1 MKILLRIARTE
12 LATMFYSPIA
22 WFIWIVFSYI
32 CASDFVSG
40 IESDLTYKEIHG
52 YGIDPF
58 SITFSQFLHTMG
70 GFLQGIVGEL
80 YSILDNKDQI
90 DISNFYNLDP
100 ETLSIYLSI
109 LSNYRNLCAHEDIL
123 YDHRTQKV
131 IPDTK
136 YHRILNIDMTDDE
149 YNYGKND
156 LFAVVIILKHLLT
169 EHEFRDFANEVGF
182 ELDMLEGKT
191 NILPITNFL
200 NKIGF
205 PENWR
210 EIVDLD

>member
-80 YSILDNKDQI
+80 Y
-90 DISNFYNLDP
+90 
-100 ETLSIYLSI
+100 IY
-109 LSNYRNLCAHEDIL
+109 
-123 YDHRTQKV
+123 T
-131 IPDTK
+131 P
-136 YHRILNIDMTDDE
+136 
-149 YNYGKND
+149 
-156 LFAVVIILKHLLT
+156 LLT
-169 EHEFRDFANEVGF
+169 MGIMSRETASGSIKLLYSSPVNSSQIVLGKYLATMIFGLCMLMIPFLACCFGSFAIDFYSKCAYSSTLFFCAV
-182 ELDMLEGKT
+182 
-191 NILPITNFL
+191 
-200 NKIGF
+200 
-205 PENWR
+205 
-210 EIVDLD
+210 